1 MTGNEVRMGLG
12 LAAGEM
18 AGVVVRSVLG
28 LGMGFVGGWMGE
40 EGVAGGGLAARG
52 EVSLMVVVVVV
63 MLGMGMCFLGGSMGG
78 VGVGLGVQGW
88 PPHRM
93 LRWQRRWRRGPG
105 CRGFLEGWKAVLART
120 GLTLSVSVF
129 LPCMCYLL
137 CVHAYMFCL
146 LLETCSV

>member
-1 MTGNEVRMGLG
+1 MTGNGARMELG

-28 LGMGFVGGWMGE
+28 LGMGFLGGWMGE
-40 EGVAGGGLAARG
+40 EEVAGVGLAARG
-52 EVSLMVVVVVV
+52 KVTLVVVVVV
-63 MLGMGMCFLGGSMGG
+63 LMLGLGMGFLGGSMGG
-78 VGVGLGVQGW
+78 MGVGVGGW

-105 CRGFLEGWKAVLART
+105 CRGFLEGWKAVLARM

-129 LPCMCYLL
+129 LPCVYYSVCLV
-137 CVHAYMFCL
+137 CVCVYVYVCWF
-146 LLETCSV
+146 VRF